1 MRIHSITY
9 PAAYKC
15 TSFAASN
22 HVKQNNKPKQPQAN
36 KKPRVIQDSLSTVLS
51 WFGFGVVLDLISRK
65 ITFSK
70 SPLKNSV
77 ALNGVIGLSAGLITC
92 GKDIYVNRKNN
103 KIETKVSSY

>member
-1 MRIHSITY
+1 MKIHSITY

-22 HVKQNNKPKQPQAN
+22 HVKQNNKPKPQAS
-36 KKPRVIQDSLSTVLS
+36 KKPHVIQDRLSTVLS

-103 KIETKVSSY
+103 KIETKISSY

>member
-22 HVKQNNKPKQPQAN
+22 LVKQNNKPKPQAS
-36 KKPRVIQDSLSTVLS
+36 KKPHIIQDSLSTVLS

-103 KIETKVSSY
+103 KIETKISSY

>member
-1 MRIHSITY
+1 MRISNITY
-9 PAAYKC
+9 PVAYKC

-22 HVKQNNKPKQPQAN
+22 LAKQNNKPKQPQAS
-36 KKPRVIQDSLSTVLS
+36 KEPRIIHDSLSTVLS

-92 GKDIYVNRKNN
+92 GKDIYVHRKNH
-103 KIETKVSSY
+103 KI